1 MLTLPM
7 LQNGASSPV
16 SSIKNPASAAD
27 ATDAAGAGAGQ
38 KAPGFSDV
46 LEHEMKEK
54 DDASNAKP
62 ADVNP
67 ALNKTSDGP
76 ITGAAMEAMERA
88 GETAD
93 LRAEIQ
99 KDNKEAAVSTVV
111 AIMAS
116 PSIALANIP
125 QTRFTGYSP
134 ETSAGNR
141 VGSLVSTLAEA
152 ASNLAAESPQAE
164 PAVTAAQQIGGG
176 ALQTGLVAAR
186 PGHATGTE
194 PVTAAIDPIATQTM
208 PEADQ
213 LSANILAGIA
223 AGMPTTTG
231 RAGGAH
237 LVIKDDTAIKPGLTA
252 RAQVFSRLESGL
264 PQSGLPEVKLT
275 IDAEKTSNFLAEGV
289 HQSLPDAQVEAAM
302 IAISAERGP
311 SSAIS
316 TTPAGTPVYSAP
328 GLEPRL
334 GAPGWDNALG
344 QKVLWMVSQQQQVA
358 ELSLNPPD
366 LGPLQVV
373 LSINGD
379 QASAMFVSQQADVRQ
394 ALEAALP
401 RLKEM
406 MADSGI
412 NLSNTT
418 VSSDSPQQQREF
430 ERQGRSGARYGDGG
444 GGVGGQGIDI
454 GAAHIRSGGNGLVDT
469 FA

>member
-7 LQNGASSPV
+7 LQNSASSPV
-16 SSIKNPASAAD
+16 SSIKNPASTAD
-27 ATDAAGAGAGQ
+27 ATDATGAGIGQ

-46 LEHEMKEK
+46 LEREMKEK
-54 DDASNAKP
+54 DDTSNAKP

-67 ALNKTSDGP
+67 ALNKASDGFVA
-76 ITGAAMEAMERA
+76 GAATEVAERA
-88 GETAD
+88 GETVD
-93 LRAEIQ
+93 LGTEIP
-99 KDNKEAAVSTVV
+99 KDNREAAIGTVV
-111 AIMAS
+111 PIMTS

-125 QTRFTGYSP
+125 QTGVTGYSP

-141 VGSLVSTLAEA
+141 VSPPVLTLGDA
-152 ASNLAAESPQAE
+152 ADHLAAELPQAA
-164 PAVTAAQQIGGG
+164 PAVTSAQQIESGT
-176 ALQTGLVAAR
+176 LQAGLLAAR
-186 PGHATGTE
+186 PGQATGTG
-194 PVTAAIDPIATQTM
+194 PVTAAIDPIVTQAV
-208 PEADQ
+208 PEAGQ
-213 LSANILAGIA
+213 LPANILAGMA
-223 AGMPTTTG
+223 AGTQTISGRTG
-231 RAGGAH
+231 RAHMA
-237 LVIKDDTAIKPGLTA
+237 IKDDTATKPGLTA
-252 RAQVFSRLESGL
+252 RAQAFSRLEPGL
-264 PQSGLPEVKLT
+264 PQSGLPEAKLP
-275 IDAEKTSNFLAEGV
+275 IDAERTSKFLVEGV
-289 HQSLPDAQVEAAM
+289 HQSLPNAQVEGAM

-316 TTPAGTPVYSAP
+316 TTPAGTPVYAAP

-344 QKVLWMVSQQQQVA
+344 QKILWMVSQQQQVA

-373 LSINGD
+373 LSMNGD

-418 VSSDSPQQQREF
+418 VSSDSPQQQQREF
-430 ERQGRSGARYGDGG
+430 ERQGRSGARYGSGG
-444 GGVGGQGIDI
+444 GGQGVDI
-454 GAAHIRSGGNGLVDT
+454 GAARIRSGGNGLVDT

>member
-1 MLTLPM
+1 MLTLPL

-16 SSIKNPASAAD
+16 SSIKNPASTAN
-27 ATDAAGAGAGQ
+27 ATDAAGPGAGK

-54 DDASNAKP
+54 GDTSNAKP

-67 ALNKTSDGP
+67 ALSRTSGDPGM
-76 ITGAAMEAMERA
+76 GAAREAEERA

-93 LRAEIQ
+93 GGAEIQ
-99 KDNKEAAVSTVV
+99 KDNGEAAASTVV

-116 PSIALANIP
+116 PSTALANIP
-125 QTRFTGYSP
+125 GTRFTGYSR
-134 ETSAGNR
+134 ETAAGNR
-141 VGSLVSTLAEA
+141 AGSAASNPAEA
-152 ASNLAAESPQAE
+152 ASDLAAESTQAG
-164 PAVTAAQQIGGG
+164 PAITSAQQVRGE
-176 ALQTGLVAAR
+176 ALQAGLLAAP
-186 PGHATGTE
+186 PGQTTGTE
-194 PVTAAIDPIATQTM
+194 PVIAATDPVEIQPIPYAG
-208 PEADQ
+208 P
-213 LSANILAGIA
+213 LSANILAGIT
-223 AGMPTTTG
+223 GRMPTITG
-231 RAGGAH
+231 RTDTHPA
-237 LVIKDDTAIKPGLTA
+237 IKDDTAIKPGLTS

-264 PQSGLPEVKLT
+264 PQSGLPEVKLA
-275 IDAEKTSNFLAEGV
+275 IDAERTSKFLAEGM
-289 HQSLPDAQVEAAM
+289 HQSLPDAQVETAM
-302 IAISAERGP
+302 IPLSPERGA
-311 SSAIS
+311 SSVIS
-316 TTPAGTPVYSAP
+316 TAPAATPVYSAP
-328 GLEPRL
+328 GLEPRI

-379 QASAMFVSQQADVRQ
+379 QASAVFVSQQADVRQ

-412 NLSNTT
+412 NLGNTT

-430 ERQGRSGARYGDGG
+430 ERQAGPGARYGNGG
-444 GGVGGQGIDI
+444 DGVGGQGIDI
-454 GAAHIRSGGNGLVDT
+454 GTAYIRSGGNGLVDT

>member
-1 MLTLPM
+1 MLTLPL

-16 SSIKNPASAAD
+16 SSIKNPASTAD
-27 ATDAAGAGAGQ
+27 ATDAAGPGAG
-38 KAPGFSDV
+38 KKVPGFSDV

-54 DDASNAKP
+54 EDSSNAKP

-67 ALNKTSDGP
+67 ALSRTSGDP
-76 ITGAAMEAMERA
+76 VMGAAREVGERA

-93 LRAEIQ
+93 RGAEIQ
-99 KDNKEAAVSTVV
+99 KDNGEAAASTVV

-116 PSIALANIP
+116 PSTALANIP
-125 QTRFTGYSP
+125 GTRFTGYSP
-134 ETSAGNR
+134 ETAAGNR
-141 VGSLVSTLAEA
+141 VGSAVSNPAEA
-152 ASNLAAESPQAE
+152 ASDLAAELTQAE
-164 PAVTAAQQIGGG
+164 PAITSAQQTGGG
-176 ALQTGLVAAR
+176 ALQAGLLAVR
-186 PGHATGTE
+186 PVQTTGTE
-194 PVTAAIDPIATQTM
+194 PVIAAINPVEIQAI
-208 PEADQ
+208 PYAGP
-213 LSANILAGIA
+213 LSANMLACI
-223 AGMPTTTG
+223 TG
-231 RAGGAH
+231 RMPITTERAGAH
-237 LVIKDDTAIKPGLTA
+237 PVIKDDAAIRPGLTS
-252 RAQVFSRLESGL
+252 RAQVFSRMESGL
-264 PQSGLPEVKLT
+264 PQGGLPEVKLA
-275 IDAEKTSNFLAEGV
+275 IDAERTSKVLAEGV
-289 HQSLPDAQVEAAM
+289 HQSLPDAQVETAM
-302 IAISAERGP
+302 IPISAERGA
-311 SSAIS
+311 SSVIS
-316 TTPAGTPVYSAP
+316 TAPAATPVYSAP
-328 GLEPRL
+328 GLEPRI

-379 QASAMFVSQQADVRQ
+379 QASAVFVSQQADVRQ

-430 ERQGRSGARYGDGG
+430 ERQAGSGARYGNGG
-444 GGVGGQGIDI
+444 DGVGGQGIDI
-454 GAAHIRSGGNGLVDT
+454 GTAYIRSGGNGLVDT